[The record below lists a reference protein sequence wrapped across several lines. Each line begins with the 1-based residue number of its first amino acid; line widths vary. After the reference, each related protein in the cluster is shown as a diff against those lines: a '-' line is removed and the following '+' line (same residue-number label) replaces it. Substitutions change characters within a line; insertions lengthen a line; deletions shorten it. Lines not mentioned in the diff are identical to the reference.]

1 MVFSGEKESANQ
13 CKEICLIFA
22 CLHIGL
28 YFPDVLT
35 SGKLLS
41 MPMMSGDI
49 YCLVWKSDADWKL
62 C

>member
-28 YFPDVLT
+28 YS
-35 SGKLLS
+35 SGCSHEWKTAVHANDEWGHLLFS
-41 MPMMSGDI
+41 LEI
-49 YCLVWKSDADWKL
+49 RR
-62 C
+62 